1 MSSIGCSRRGFLGGV
16 LAALSAAACG
26 AGPKAPLK
34 LGDLPLKPLSVKAL
48 TDLAEP
54 FFVMEANPTAENIA
68 RLIYDYA
75 VSQSFPVREVRLWE
89 TPTSFAAY
97 GPDA

>member
-1 MSSIGCSRRGFLGGV
+1 MVYDFSDIKRSIQSWIDRELDHKMILCRDDTL
-16 LAALSAAACG
+16 
-26 AGPKAPLK
+26 
-34 LGDLPLKPLSVKAL
+34 VKAL
-48 TDLAEP
+48 TDLTEP